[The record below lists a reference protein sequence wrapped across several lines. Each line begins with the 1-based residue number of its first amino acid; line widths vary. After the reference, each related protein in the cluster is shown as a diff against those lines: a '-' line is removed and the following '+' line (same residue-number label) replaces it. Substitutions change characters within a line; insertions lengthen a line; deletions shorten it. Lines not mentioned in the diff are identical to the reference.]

1 MLDYKDSDR
10 YLKSP
15 QQLMQE
21 QQQAVQMQMMAAQQE
36 VEGEMQVENLKGN
49 LDIQKEVVKGLMK

>member
-1 MLDYKDSDR
+1 
-10 YLKSP
+10 
-15 QQLMQE
+15 MQE